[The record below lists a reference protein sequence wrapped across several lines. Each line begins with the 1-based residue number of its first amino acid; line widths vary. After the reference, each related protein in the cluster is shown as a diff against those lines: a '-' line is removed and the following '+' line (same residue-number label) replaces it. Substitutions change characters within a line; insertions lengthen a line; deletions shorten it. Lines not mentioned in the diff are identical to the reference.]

1 MDEYR
6 TRVRIYAGVVAF
18 LFLILGLRL
27 VQLQG
32 LNGASEDGLPPGSAV
47 REQSVEAARG
57 AMYARDSTL
66 LVDNRPTYTILIT
79 PRYFDTS
86 KAPLLADLL
95 GVPDSTVQRR
105 LTEARERNAFRP
117 TPSFREISFETFSR
131 VQEHLYELPGVSYDV
146 ELRRRYHTAAQ
157 AAHALGYVHEIDN
170 QTLSRVSADYRAGDR
185 IGRTGIEHAYE
196 PVLRGDRG
204 RELVLVNVHGT
215 EVRRYRNGA
224 MDVPPVSG
232 HDLHLTLD
240 HEVQALAESL
250 FVGKRGAAVALD
262 PDTGGILSLVSTPDF
277 DPSLFARS
285 VTTAAW
291 DSLRSDPRDP
301 LYNRATQSGYPPGST
316 WKPFMS
322 LVALETGQLTASER
336 LDCPP
341 SYQIG
346 RRAFKNHNGQDEGRI
361 TVEKALEVSCNTFFY
376 QVMDEMGLAT
386 WYDWALKFGFGQE
399 VPLEGFRQEP
409 GLIPD
414 SSYFDRMYGRWT
426 EGYTINLGIGQGD
439 MSVTPLQL
447 ARYAAALGNGG
458 RLPTPHLVR
467 KAVDPETGT
476 SQYPTLPPPERI
488 PIDRDHFETVQAG
501 MHRVMTD
508 GTGQWVQI
516 PDIPSAGKTGTAQNP
531 HGEDHSLFIM
541 FAPYEDPEIA
551 LAVAV
556 ENAGYGATA
565 AAPIASLMAEKYLT
579 GSIADTWE
587 RRYWQRR
594 LREEVRSAPGD
605 DAPAAPPSQTTPA
618 VQAAAQPSSPSA
630 PDSSRPDAPSP

>member
-6 TRVRIYAGVVAF
+6 TRVRIYAGVVVF
-18 LFLILGLRL
+18 LFLLLGLRL

-32 LNGASEDGLPPGSAV
+32 LSGASGDGTPPGSAV

-57 AMYARDSTL
+57 AMYVRDSTL

-79 PRYFDTS
+79 PRYFDAST
-86 KAPLLADLL
+86 APLLANLL
-95 GVPDSTVQRR
+95 GVADSTVRHR
-105 LTEARERNAFRP
+105 LRAARERNAFRP
-117 TPSFREISFETFSR
+117 TPSFREVSFDTFSR
-131 VQEHLYELPGVSYDV
+131 VQEHLHKLPGVSYNV
-146 ELRRRYHTAAQ
+146 ELRRRYHTAAR
-157 AAHALGYVHEIDN
+157 AAHALGYVHEIDD
-170 QTLSRVSADYRAGDR
+170 QALSRMPGDYQAGDR
-185 IGRTGIEHAYE
+185 VGRTGLEHAYE
-196 PVLRGDRG
+196 SMLRGDQG
-204 RELVLVNVHGT
+204 REMVLVDVHGT
-215 EVRRYRNGA
+215 EVRQYQNGA
-224 MDVPPVSG
+224 MDVPPESG
-232 HDLHLTLD
+232 YDLHLTLD

-277 DPSLFARS
+277 APSLFARS
-285 VTTAAW
+285 VSTSAW

-322 LVALETGQLTASER
+322 LVALETGMLAPSER

-341 SYQIG
+341 SYRIG
-346 RRAFKNHNGQDEGRI
+346 QRAFGNHDGQDEGRI
-361 TVEKALEVSCNTFFY
+361 TVAKALEVSCNTFFY
-376 QVMDEMGLAT
+376 QVMEEMGLAT
-386 WYDWALKFGFGQE
+386 WRDWALKFGFGQE
-399 VPLEGFRQEP
+399 IPLDGFRQQS

-426 EGYTINLGIGQGD
+426 EGYTVNLGIGQGD

-458 RLPTPHLVR
+458 RLPLPHLVR
-467 KAVDPETGT
+467 KAVHSETGAV
-476 SQYPTLPPPERI
+476 QRPDLPPPKPI
-488 PIDRDHFETVQAG
+488 PVDPAHFETVQEG

-516 PDIPSAGKTGTAQNP
+516 PDTPSAGKTGTAQNP

-541 FAPYEDPEIA
+541 FAPYDDPEIA

-579 GSIADTWE
+579 GAIADTWE
-587 RRYWQRR
+587 RRYWKRR
-594 LREEVRSAPGD
+594 LREEIRSAPENDSFSVSPG
-605 DAPAAPPSQTTPA
+605 
-618 VQAAAQPSSPSA
+618 PSA
-630 PDSSRPDAPSP
+630 PVQATSQPTAPALDSSRTDAPSP